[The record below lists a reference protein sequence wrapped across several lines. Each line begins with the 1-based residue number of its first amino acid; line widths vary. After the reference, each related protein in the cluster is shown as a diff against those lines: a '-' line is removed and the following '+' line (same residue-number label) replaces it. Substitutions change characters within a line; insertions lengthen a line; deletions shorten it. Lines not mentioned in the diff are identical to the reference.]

1 MRYCDELSAEPACG
15 WMLFVD
21 VDNFKAINDTFGH
34 AFGDKVLSS
43 VAGMLCKSFYSWGTV
58 GRLGGDE
65 FAVVIERPMGKEK
78 LSEVLEAL
86 LKDVPKAL
94 TEHKVSCSVG
104 VARFCR
110 GDDVEHILEEADSA
124 LYEAKSRGRACYVFK

>member
-1 MRYCDELSAEPACG
+1 
-15 WMLFVD
+15 
-21 VDNFKAINDTFGH
+21 
-34 AFGDKVLSS
+34 
-43 VAGMLCKSFYSWGTV
+43 
-58 GRLGGDE
+58 
-65 FAVVIERPMGKEK
+65 MGKEK